1 MGGCAYSTGDHKDE
15 LIRQFIQRLPLVQLN
30 LIDYEDY
37 VKRLVCPEDNDEMTL
52 LQLSESFRSSPAFEQ
67 LQRQGSFFRS
77 MLTSRFFWKDIKEQ
91 REPFPEDDARLSVT
105 ILLLF
110 GILYCKASPTIKAN
124 LFFDIVQPD
133 LLGSLDP
140 NSQGLR
146 HIYERTAAL
155 AFTFPK
161 YFSEAEE

>member
-67 LQRQGSFFRS
+67 L
-77 MLTSRFFWKDIKEQ
+77 
-91 REPFPEDDARLSVT
+91 
-105 ILLLF
+105 
-110 GILYCKASPTIKAN
+110 
-124 LFFDIVQPD
+124 
-133 LLGSLDP
+133 
-140 NSQGLR
+140 
-146 HIYERTAAL
+146 
-155 AFTFPK
+155 
-161 YFSEAEE
+161 